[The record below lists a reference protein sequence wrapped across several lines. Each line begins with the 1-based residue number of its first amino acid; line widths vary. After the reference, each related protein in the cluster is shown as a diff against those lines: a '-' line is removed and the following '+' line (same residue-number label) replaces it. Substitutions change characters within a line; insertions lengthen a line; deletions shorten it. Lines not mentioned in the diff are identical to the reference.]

1 MDQPKTYHLVRKF
14 IAGQLSPLEQQEF
27 YSLLQDEEYSAE
39 MIAALETLT
48 GDVYT
53 ADVMDETLLPLLQ
66 RATQTDKP
74 HPLQVVSPVRI
85 HRLHFLRGWGWAAAS
100 IMVLFSAGIYF
111 WWQHSR
117 DHIPVKDTSYLA
129 IDIAPGTNKAILN
142 LADGS
147 SVTLD
152 SAGNQTITQGA
163 TTIKQSGGQ
172 LVYDVHDGNTAV
184 SYNNLVTPR
193 GGNFRVQLPDGSMV
207 WLNAASSLRYPTAF
221 KGKERRVELTGEAY
235 FEVVK
240 NAEMPFRVTVKDR
253 MEIEV
258 LGTSFNINAYT
269 EENSLNATLLEGGV
283 RVLPL
288 HTNEM
293 AVILDPGQQAQIRP
307 SEKMKVVSNVDVEK
321 IMAWKNGLFN
331 FENASLQEVM
341 QQLERWYNIEVVYEK
356 GIPEMNFGG
365 EVSKNVSLAGLLNGL
380 GKAGV
385 HFRIEEGRRLIV
397 MP

>member
-1 MDQPKTYHLVRKF
+1 MDQQKTYHLVSKF

-27 YSLLQDEEYSAE
+27 YALLQDEEHSAE

-48 GDVYT
+48 GEVYR

-74 HPLQVVSPVRI
+74 LPVQVVSPVHI
-85 HRLHFLRGWGWAAAS
+85 HRLHFLRRWGWAAAS
-100 IMVLFSAGIYF
+100 IIVLFSAGIYF

-117 DHIPVKDTSYLA
+117 DHIPVKDAGYLA
-129 IDIAPGTNKAILN
+129 MDIAPGTNIAILK

-152 SAGNQTITQGA
+152 SAGNQTIRQGA

-172 LVYDVHDGNTAV
+172 LVYDAQDGNTAV

-193 GGNFRVQLPDGSMV
+193 GGNFKVQLPDGSMV

-240 NAEMPFRVTVKDR
+240 DAEMPFRVSVKDR
-253 MEIEV
+253 VEIEV

-269 EENSLNATLLEGGV
+269 EENNLSATLLEGGV

-288 HTNEM
+288 HTNEK

-307 SEKMKVVSNVDVEK
+307 SEKTKVVSNVDVEK
-321 IMAWKNGLFN
+321 VMAWKNGLFN

-341 QQLERWYNIEVVYEK
+341 HQLARWYNIEVIYEK

-365 EVSKNVSLAGLLNGL
+365 EVSKNASLARLLNGL
-380 GKAGV
+380 EKAGV
-385 HFRIEEGRRLIV
+385 HFRIEAGRRLVV

>member
-1 MDQPKTYHLVRKF
+1 MDQQKTYHLVRKF
-14 IAGQLSPLEQQEF
+14 IEDQLSPLEQQEF
-27 YSLLQDEEYSAE
+27 YSLLQDEEHSAE
-39 MIAALETLT
+39 MIAAMEALT
-48 GDVYT
+48 GEVDR

-74 HPLQVVSPVRI
+74 LPLQVVSPVHIRP
-85 HRLHFLRGWGWAAAS
+85 LHFLRRWGWAAAS
-100 IMVLFSAGIYF
+100 ILVLFSTGIYF

-117 DHIPVKDTSYLA
+117 DHIPVKDAGYLA
-129 IDIAPGTNKAILN
+129 TDIPPGTNKAILK

-147 SVTLD
+147 TVTLD
-152 SAGNQTITQGA
+152 SAGNQTIRQGA

-172 LVYDVHDGNTAV
+172 LVYDVQDGNTAV
-184 SYNNLVTPR
+184 SYNNLITPR
-193 GGNFRVQLPDGSMV
+193 GGNFKLQLPDGSMV

-240 NAEMPFRVTVKDR
+240 NAEMPFRVSVKDR
-253 MEIEV
+253 VEIEV

-269 EENSLNATLLEGGV
+269 EENNLSATLLEGGV

-288 HTNEM
+288 HTNEK
-293 AVILDPGQQAQIRP
+293 AVILNPGQQAQIRP
-307 SEKMKVVSNVDVEK
+307 SEETKVVSNVDVEK

-341 QQLERWYNIEVVYEK
+341 HQLARWYNIEVVYEK

-380 GKAGV
+380 EKAGV
-385 HFRIEEGRRLIV
+385 HFRIEADRRLVI